1 MQPHR
6 IVEGTSRLVDFLT
19 DTDYRIDEKITIC
32 RAAAD
37 LFSQIMTT
45 ESLVV
50 AIKESM
56 QKFVK

>member
-19 DTDYRIDEKITIC
+19 DTDYRIDEEITIC

-45 ESLVV
+45 EALVV
-50 AIKESM
+50 AMKESM